1 MKALAVL
8 VAIVLVCAAQVTV
21 APLFPLLSAETNFLL
36 VTLAIILVFGGA
48 TPALVATP
56 LVAILLSFV
65 SDRSA
70 ALLLL
75 ALLPL
80 PPLAYWLS
88 ESQLPMTRGVQLFVV
103 VAITGAWARGLLA
116 FAAVV
121 QGAEPA
127 LVTLTVS
134 FILPGLVLDGLFLL
148 LAYVPCRLLGL
159 EPRSLSPYRERYQV

>member
-8 VAIVLVCAAQVTV
+8 IAIILVCAAQVTI
-21 APLFPLLSAETNFLL
+21 APLFPLFSAEASFLL
-36 VTLAIILVFGGA
+36 VTLAILLVFAGS
-48 TPALVATP
+48 TTALVATP
-56 LVAILLSFV
+56 LMALFLGFA
-65 SDRSA
+65 SDRSP

-75 ALLPL
+75 TLLPL

-103 VAITGAWARGLLA
+103 VAVVGAWARCLLA
-116 FAAVV
+116 LSAVL
-121 QGAEPA
+121 QGADAEIG
-127 LVTLTVS
+127 TLIVRFVIPGI
-134 FILPGLVLDGLFLL
+134 FIDGLFLL